1 MYSPIHST
9 SSPSIIP
16 VMEDDNSISDVDSV
30 LYTPTSPK
38 NSQHS
43 YHSWYSSVPSSYS
56 SLHKHKSMDFTIQPN
71 NNNNSNNNN
80 NNNKSLNKTIEAY
93 QTTFE
98 RMDHHINEFLNKRN
112 NNKINSNNNNN
123 NNNNNMSIIIN
134 NLKEFRDTIPSQ
146 LNITQHDS
154 SHGVQL
160 LNTLLSWCYEQQQQ
174 IPFTSSSS
182 LSSSSS
188 SSSPSSTNSL
198 LEQAQL
204 CFPSDL
210 FFTPTFPNKDIKE
223 KKLIQTIHTLVEKN
237 QQLNQ
242 QLKQQ
247 QKQCIEEEEKDN
259 QNDHEKTTR
268 IMELE
273 KQLKQEIQL
282 KEEAEEIVE
291 SVNREMEIMMDELD
305 QAKQKQ
311 FIYQK
316 EIDQL
321 RQQWQTIL
329 THQKEL
335 HKEEEEKEKEKEK
348 EKEEEKEEMKN
359 NNKKK
364 EFTPWELLNIQEK
377 DWEYRVETLT
387 SMLQQQE
394 LKTKQLQTKLKNHK
408 QQHKSEQDVLQQQ
421 LKQQERQCAELQ
433 LQTSIL
439 KQQMKEKELEYQ
451 QQLKQEKEKQ
461 HNLLKKDSVLEK
473 EQKEIIMA
481 LQQDIKEKETSLVNW
496 EKKWNQHQQQL
507 KYQQERQEK
516 VLDQHRQAIMVE
528 IQEQLEKDKL
538 CLELTTTR
546 QVRDLEAQLIDLEEE
561 ISKVKENNQSLIHYH
576 HRLDNIAK
584 ERELAFSL
592 KQKQWNDHDKLTK
605 ETILKLEQKIIG
617 LEEEVMKLYGK
628 NIVLANQLGECD

>member
-1 MYSPIHST
+1 
-9 SSPSIIP
+9 
-16 VMEDDNSISDVDSV
+16 
-30 LYTPTSPK
+30 
-38 NSQHS
+38 
-43 YHSWYSSVPSSYS
+43 
-56 SLHKHKSMDFTIQPN
+56 
-71 NNNNSNNNN
+71 
-80 NNNKSLNKTIEAY
+80 
-93 QTTFE
+93 
-98 RMDHHINEFLNKRN
+98 MDHHINEFLNKRK
-112 NNKINSNNNNN
+112 NNKINS
-123 NNNNNMSIIIN
+123 NNMSIIIN

-154 SHGVQL
+154 NHGVQL

-174 IPFTSSSS
+174 QQQQISPT
-182 LSSSSS
+182 S
-188 SSSPSSTNSL
+188 SSSPSTISL

-210 FFTPTFPNKDIKE
+210 FFTPTFPNKDIKQE
-223 KKLIQTIHTLVEKN
+223 KLIQTIHTLVEKN
-237 QQLNQ
+237 QQLKK
-242 QLKQQ
+242 QLKQHQ
-247 QKQCIEEEEKDN
+247 SIKEENDKNHGREE
-259 QNDHEKTTR
+259 TTR

-273 KQLKQEIQL
+273 KQLQQEMQL
-282 KEEAEEIVE
+282 KQEAEEIVE

-329 THQKEL
+329 AHQKEL
-335 HKEEEEKEKEKEK
+335 HTQEEEKEQALKKD
-348 EKEEEKEEMKN
+348 
-359 NNKKK
+359 NKKK

-408 QQHKSEQDVLQQQ
+408 QQHKSEQDDLQQQ

-433 LQTSIL
+433 LQITIL
-439 KQQMKEKELEYQ
+439 KQQMNEKELEYQ

-461 HNLLKKDSVLEK
+461 QHLLKKDSVLEK

-516 VLDQHRQAIMVE
+516 TLDQHRQAIMVE

-561 ISKVKENNQSLIHYH
+561 IIKVTENNQSLIHYH
-576 HRLDNIAK
+576 HRLENLAK

-592 KQKQWNDHDKLTK
+592 KQKQWNDHEKLAK

-617 LEEEVMKLYGK
+617 LEEEVIKLYGK